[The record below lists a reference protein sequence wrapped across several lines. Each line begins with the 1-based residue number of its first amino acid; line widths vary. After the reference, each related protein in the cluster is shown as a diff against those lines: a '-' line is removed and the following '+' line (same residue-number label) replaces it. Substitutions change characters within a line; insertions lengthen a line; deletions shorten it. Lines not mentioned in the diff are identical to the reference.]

1 MLRNWQIHLCV
12 KCKTIFKYFS
22 VLLDFAVTANDAN
35 FTLRLLNGSSPSANV
50 YRTARSGAPPTV
62 RYPSLDRRAAKE
74 SMAHF
79 SICPPGVRARSLA
92 EHINPPGFGAFWNHL
107 FTVGAGALRGQRSA
121 LGHSYRHN
129 PGALSPPSVCSLSW
143 PKVKAHTVGERDFP
157 QFSGHWTLNNAV
169 LVGLACAIF
178 HPQLIPPHR
187 TTPSLAFVV
196 AASAEAESR
205 KPFQPFPFF
214 FFFFFSN
221 DWNSLLNTMVAI
233 SFAVKCDL
241 RVS

>member
-1 MLRNWQIHLCV
+1 MAPHRALMSTGQQEAERRQRFAIRHRIAALPKIRWHIFQSVRPGWERGASLSTLILR
-12 KCKTIFKYFS
+12 
-22 VLLDFAVTANDAN
+22 D
-35 FTLRLLNGSSPSANV
+35 
-50 YRTARSGAPPTV
+50 SGP
-62 RYPSLDRRAAKE
+62 
-74 SMAHF
+74 
-79 SICPPGVRARSLA
+79 
-92 EHINPPGFGAFWNHL
+92 FGIIYSQS
-107 FTVGAGALRGQRSA
+107 GPGALRGQRSA

-129 PGALSPPSVCSLSW
+129 PGALSPPSVCSLRLGQTRA
-143 PKVKAHTVGERDFP
+143 KVKAHTVGERDFP

-187 TTPSLAFVV
+187 TTPSLAFVA

-205 KPFQPFPFF
+205 EPFQPFPFF
-214 FFFFFSN
+214 FFLN

-233 SFAVKCDL
+233 SFALKCDL

>member
-1 MLRNWQIHLCV
+1 
-12 KCKTIFKYFS
+12 
-22 VLLDFAVTANDAN
+22 
-35 FTLRLLNGSSPSANV
+35 
-50 YRTARSGAPPTV
+50 
-62 RYPSLDRRAAKE
+62 
-74 SMAHF
+74 MAHF
-79 SICPPGVRARSLA
+79 SICPPWVRARSLA

-107 FTVGAGALRGQRSA
+107 FTVGARRFAGSEVSA
-121 LGHSYRHN
+121 WPFISPQPWGFI
-129 PGALSPPSVCSLSW
+129 PPSVCSLRLGQTRA
-143 PKVKAHTVGERDFP
+143 KVKAHTVGERDFP

-187 TTPSLAFVV
+187 TTPSLAFVA

-214 FFFFFSN
+214 FFLN

-233 SFAVKCDL
+233 SFALKCDL